1 MSSTLVGRRSIEEG
15 LLPLPECDLAG
26 IITTPREIEISY
38 SDEPLTIRTHAQFDD
53 VAERA
58 GCPIACLSSR
68 PTAASYLEPLV
79 AWRPDLVLV
88 LGWYYLV
95 PRDVRSLPPL
105 GCLGIHASL
114 LPKYRGGAPI
124 PWAIINGEQES
135 GVTLFHLE
143 DEADAGDIVAQSVFP
158 IASSDTCAEV
168 IARAT
173 DASIELLRQTVPS
186 LAVGSA
192 PRTPQCDEDA
202 TWYPQRSPDD
212 GRIDWRWSA
221 SRVHDFVR
229 AQTRPYAGAF
239 TTLRAPSSFH
249 EGPGVSR
256 DIDRI
261 TVWTA
266 APGPAVDALPGEFT
280 LVGNRLNVACGEGS
294 LIVSELGVPGTDSC
308 AAERFRSPAHRAR
321 RPIRCLV
328 EASALRALY
337 RSLDRPFASAV
348 AQGTA
353 RTLATLSRSSPD
365 GWLSAFERR
374 FVRSG
379 WPGHGTN
386 WVNLHTSRFLNRVR
400 REMRGAP
407 TLRPRSRSTRAN
419 TASSG
424 YRRAVRRAARFPG
437 GALRGSSVARRPHA
451 VRCPVRGSSR

>member
-15 LLPLPECDLAG
+15 LLPLPECALAG

-53 VAERA
+53 LAERA

-68 PTAASYLEPLV
+68 PTAATYLEPLV

-158 IASSDTCAEV
+158 IATSDTCADV

-186 LAVGSA
+186 LAAGSA
-192 PRTPQCDEDA
+192 PRTPQCDDDA

-239 TTLRAPSSFH
+239 TTLDAH
-249 EGPGVSR
+249 EGPGFSR
-256 DIDRI
+256 DIERI

-266 APGPAVDALPGEFT
+266 APGPAVDALPGRFT
-280 LVGNRLNVACGEGS
+280 LAGSHLSVACGEGS
-294 LIVSELGVPGTDSC
+294 LIVSELGVHGTDSC
-308 AAERFRSPAHRAR
+308 APG
-321 RPIRCLV
+321 
-328 EASALRALY
+328 
-337 RSLDRPFASAV
+337 D
-348 AQGTA
+348 
-353 RTLATLSRSSPD
+353 
-365 GWLSAFERR
+365 
-374 FVRSG
+374 FVRLPIARAG
-379 WPGHGTN
+379 
-386 WVNLHTSRFLNRVR
+386 RFDV
-400 REMRGAP
+400 
-407 TLRPRSRSTRAN
+407 S
-419 TASSG
+419 
-424 YRRAVRRAARFPG
+424 
-437 GALRGSSVARRPHA
+437 
-451 VRCPVRGSSR
+451 

>member
-95 PRDVRSLPPL
+95 PRDVRALPPL

-124 PWAIINGEQES
+124 PWAIINGEQAS

-212 GRIDWRWSA
+212 ARIDWRWSA

-239 TTLRAPSSFH
+239 TTLDEHQGPGNDH
-249 EGPGVSR
+249 EGPGFHEVPALAGTYN
-256 DIDRI
+256 RI

-308 AAERFRSPAHRAR
+308 APS
-321 RPIRCLV
+321 
-328 EASALRALY
+328 
-337 RSLDRPFASAV
+337 D
-348 AQGTA
+348 
-353 RTLATLSRSSPD
+353 
-365 GWLSAFERR
+365 
-374 FVRSG
+374 FVRLPIARAG
-379 WPGHGTN
+379 
-386 WVNLHTSRFLNRVR
+386 RFDV
-400 REMRGAP
+400 
-407 TLRPRSRSTRAN
+407 S
-419 TASSG
+419 
-424 YRRAVRRAARFPG
+424 
-437 GALRGSSVARRPHA
+437 
-451 VRCPVRGSSR
+451 